1 VSATAAGLA
10 VRFWVAG
17 LAVTQGSKTAY
28 VVNGRPVLAEKG
40 GDRLKGWRYAI
51 ATEARAATADLEG
64 LLEGPLVVNLTFG
77 LPRPSSAPKR
87 RRTWPIAARSGDV
100 DKLAR
105 AALDACTGVIW
116 HDDAQVVGLAVCKD
130 YGPPG
135 VDVEVIQADDPEVDW
150 RPGWQ
155 PGPHL

>member
-1 VSATAAGLA
+1 MTFEVVES
-10 VRFWVAG
+10 VRFRVAG
-17 LAVTQGSKTAY
+17 LPVTQGSKTAY

-51 ATEARAATADLEG
+51 ATEARVATAGLEG
-64 LLEGPLVVNLTFG
+64 LLEGPLVVNLTFQ
-77 LPRPSSAPKR
+77 LPKPVSAPRK
-87 RRTWPIAARSGDV
+87 RRTWPTAVRSGDV

-116 HDDAQVVGLAVCKD
+116 GDDAQVVGLAVCKD

-135 VDVEVIQADDPEVDW
+135 VLVEVIPVDDPLVDW

-155 PGPHL
+155 LGPHL